1 MIMRKLIIIVAVA
14 FLVVPFVDAQMFK
27 IGLKAGLGLSNLKF
41 DDLTGVGS
49 GSDVYQLATGDRVA
63 AYHVGLQTRIT
74 IATFFVQPE
83 LYFNDGGGTIDMVD
97 ANGVSELLNVDLK
110 TVDLPILFGVK
121 LGPARINVGPVG
133 SYVLREESI
142 PIEIGNITEDYTLFT
157 SGMSWGFQAG
167 VGVDLS
173 KISLDVRYEGSLSAL
188 GDSFTV
194 GTRAFNL
201 DARPSQWVFSLGF
214 WFR

>member
-1 MIMRKLIIIVAVA
+1 MRKLIIIVAAA
-14 FLVVPFVDAQMFK
+14 FLLVPFADAQMFN

-41 DDLTGVGS
+41 DDLTGIGS

-83 LYFNDGGGTIDMVD
+83 LYFNDGGGTINTIA
-97 ANGVSELLNVDLK
+97 ANGASELLNVDLK
-110 TVDLPILFGVK
+110 TVNLPLMLGVK

-133 SYVLREESI
+133 SYVLKEESI
-142 PIEIGNITEDYTLFT
+142 PLEIGGVIEDYTLFT

-167 VGVDLS
+167 VGVDVS

-194 GTRAFNL
+194 GGQTFNL
-201 DARPSQWVFSLGF
+201 DARPRQWVFSLGF